1 MVLYRKPER
10 RHGHGSSA
18 RRVTTP
24 RPGPGPGPDETTG
37 HLASPLRGD
46 DFDASAAVA
55 EAALEELQ
63 TLESG
68 VGMLVVK
75 RGPNAGSQYQLDRPV
90 MSAGRHPASDIFL
103 DDITVSRRH
112 AEFRRESGKFH
123 VVDLGSLNKTY
134 LNRKP
139 VETAVL
145 ANGDEIRIGNFRLIF
160 VAGSVRG

>member
-1 MVLYRKPER
+1 MDASPQ
-10 RHGHGSSA
+10 SQA
-18 RRVTTP
+18 RTRLFA
-24 RPGPGPGPDETTG
+24 RALGPVPMRGPAETTG
-37 HLASPLRGD
+37 HFPSPLRT
-46 DFDASAAVA
+46 DACDAVA
-55 EAALEELQ
+55 EAVVEEME

-68 VGMLVVK
+68 VGMLIVK
-75 RGPNAGSQYQLDRPV
+75 RGPNAGSRYELDRPA

-112 AEFRRESGKFH
+112 AEFRRENGKFH

-139 VETAVL
+139 VEAAVL

-160 VAGSVRG
+160 VAGPRRG